1 MIDPG
6 AFDRSDRGTYDT
18 NVQRAAH
25 RRRRAT
31 HDMHTTKR
39 TCLTSSRPG
48 RPMKDGPTANWLPA
62 GRGDDSRPHQA
73 RRARRR
79 WQGQRWRGRR
89 VRRRKRL
96 RRQRR
101 GGISV
106 FGGDGSGLASD
117 RCCGRACPGAGCT
130 SAIDSPCDATRETM
144 PERIR
149 KARVENR
156 LRVTEVKKITKS
168 AIEEQGR
175 SLRCGRGEPGAATCF
190 RALPHR
196 EQVAGGS
203 IRDWLAANACP
214 WLSASACRCG

>member
-1 MIDPG
+1 
-6 AFDRSDRGTYDT
+6 
-18 NVQRAAH
+18 
-25 RRRRAT
+25 
-31 HDMHTTKR
+31 
-39 TCLTSSRPG
+39 
-48 RPMKDGPTANWLPA
+48 MKDGPTANWLPA

-168 AIEEQGR
+168 AIEEQGC

-196 EQVAGGS
+196 EQGGRWQHS
-203 IRDWLAANACP
+203 RLVGGKRMSLAFGECMPVRLTWKVLESNENNGRVDGERVGLVPRSSTSTRRAP
-214 WLSASACRCG
+214 SAAVER

>member
-1 MIDPG
+1 
-6 AFDRSDRGTYDT
+6 
-18 NVQRAAH
+18 
-25 RRRRAT
+25 
-31 HDMHTTKR
+31 MHTTKR

-156 LRVTEVKKITKS
+156 LRVTEVKKSQKVQSKS
-168 AIEEQGR
+168 KVVRCAAVVVSQVR
-175 SLRCGRGEPGAATCF
+175 LRASARFRIASRWQVAAFETGWRQTHVPGFRRVHAGAADV
-190 RALPHR
+190 
-196 EQVAGGS
+196 EGVGVA
-203 IRDWLAANACP
+203 
-214 WLSASACRCG
+214 